1 MANAATEVGEI
12 SIATKRR
19 RNFVFPGTLRNL
31 VRMNL
36 GVILGG
42 MPRVKLLVMCQAEGK
57 KGFGG
62 FGGGED
68 KKQQAKKQA
77 KPQVGAKRGEKRA
90 VAVKE
95 GSKQLNNV
103 LRSVDRVSL
112 LLSEFGGFGFQEFA
126 VQEGLLMNVVG
137 VSNVLL

>member
-1 MANAATEVGEI
+1 
-12 SIATKRR
+12 
-19 RNFVFPGTLRNL
+19 
-31 VRMNL
+31 MNL

-42 MPRVKLLVMCQAEGK
+42 MPRVKLPVMCQAEGK

-77 KPQVGAKRGEKRA
+77 KPQVGVKRGEKRA

-103 LRSVDRVSL
+103 LRSVDRVGL
-112 LLSEFGGFGFQEFA
+112 VFSEIGGFW
-126 VQEGLLMNVVG
+126 
-137 VSNVLL
+137 VLGICSAGRAPYECGWGQ